1 MFSLSENHKKLIL
14 AFFIAVL
21 LWTYASDQT
30 SNIFNLGEEQAAS
43 FLVNIETRNLAS
55 EYEVESLSTNR
66 AVVRVDYI
74 SYFTT
79 IDKDDIRAYVDLTD
93 VDPGDNLK
101 IIEVDLPSGTRLMGT
116 DPGYIIVKIRE
127 ANDD

>member
-55 EYEVESLSTNR
+55 EYEVESLSTSR

-79 IDKDDIRAYVDLTD
+79 IDKEDVRAYVDLTD

>member
-43 FLVNIETRNLAS
+43 FLINIETRNLPPD
-55 EYEVESLSTNR
+55 YEIESLSSNR
-66 AVVRVDYI
+66 VVVRLDYI
-74 SYFTT
+74 SYFTSVS
-79 IDKDDIRAYVDLTD
+79 KDDIRAFVDLSD

-101 IIEVDLPSGTRLMGT
+101 IIEVNLPSGTRLMGT
-116 DPGYIIVKIRE
+116 DPGYIIVKVRE
-127 ANDD
+127 RNND

>member
-30 SNIFNLGEEQAAS
+30 SNIFNFGEEQAAS
-43 FLVNIETRNLAS
+43 FLINIETRNLPPG
-55 EYEVESLSTNR
+55 YEVESLSSNR
-66 AVVRVDYI
+66 VVVRLDYI
-74 SYFTT
+74 SYFTSIT
-79 IDKDDIRAYVDLTD
+79 KEDISAYVDLSD

-101 IIEVDLPSGTRLMGT
+101 IIEVDLPSGTRLLGT
-116 DPGYIIVKIRE
+116 DPGYIIVKINE
-127 ANDD
+127 ENND